1 MVRFTTQHFDPFLRS
16 SIGFDHLLRELDN
29 SVAFKGDNYPPY
41 NIIKGDEE
49 NYRIELAVS
58 GFSENELSVE
68 VKENTLTIS
77 GTQDTLDDS
86 IEYLHKGIGSRNFER
101 KFTVAADL
109 VVTGAEIVNG
119 ILAVDMEMVIPE
131 HKKPRTIEIGGEK
144 KSKNKKFL
152 AG

>member
-49 NYRIELAVS
+49 TYTIELAVS

-68 VKENTLTIS
+68 VKENTLTVT
-77 GTQDTLDDS
+77 GTKTDIADV
-86 IEYLHKGIGSRNFER
+86 EYLHKGIGGRNFER
-101 KFTVAADL
+101 KFTLAADL

-119 ILAVDMEMVIPE
+119 ILTISMELVVPE
-131 HKKPRTIEIGGEK
+131 HKKPRTIEIGTVK

-152 AG
+152 AE

>member
-49 NYRIELAVS
+49 TYTIELAVS
-58 GFSENELSVE
+58 GFSEDELSVE
-68 VKENTLTIS
+68 VKENTLTVT
-77 GTQDTLDDS
+77 GTKTDIADV
-86 IEYLHKGIGSRNFER
+86 EYLHKGIGGRNFER
-101 KFTVAADL
+101 KFTLAADL

-119 ILAVDMEMVIPE
+119 ILTISMELVVPE
-131 HKKPRTIEIGGEK
+131 HKKPRTIEIGTVK

-152 AG
+152 AE